1 MGQNPRTLMA
11 GTGIRKIELP
21 AIGIDISFD
30 YIKKNKEKFEYKKEE
45 GIYFVQGD
53 IRMLPFKEKVFD
65 SIISIEVL
73 EHIQEKEAII
83 HEFQRVSKNNAHLHL
98 QTSTR
103 YCEQLLGKLSK
114 KYYFINTSNH
124 HQNCIEGEE
133 VKALVEKNEY
143 FIISEEYLF
152 SPRWF
157 LICFFMDILQLDLNS
172 SGNLTGKGA
181 KLLQKIGYRLDDSLY
196 PLFTFLNKKLHGR
209 WNKYGK
215 SILIEAV
222 KRENHG

>member
-1 MGQNPRTLMA
+1 MEKNPITLIAGA
-11 GTGIRKIELP
+11 GTRRIEMP

-30 YIKKNKEKFEYKKEE
+30 YIKKNKEKYGYAKDA
-45 GIYFVQGD
+45 GIFFVQGD
-53 IRMLPFKEKVFD
+53 IRMLPFKKEAFD

-73 EHIQEKEAII
+73 EHIKEKEAILY
-83 HEFQRVSKNNAHLHL
+83 EFQRVSKKGAHLHL

-114 KYYFINTSNH
+114 RYYAINTSNH

-133 VKALVEKNEY
+133 VKALVKNNGY
-143 FIISEEYLF
+143 LITEELYLF

-157 LICFFMDILQLDLNS
+157 LICLLMDTLQLDLDS
-172 SGNLTGKGA
+172 SGTLTGKSA
-181 KLLQKIGYRLDDSLY
+181 NYLQKIGYRLDKYLY
-196 PLFTFLNKKLHGR
+196 PPFTFFNKKLHGH

-215 SILIEAV
+215 SILIEAI
-222 KRENHG
+222 KKGEK